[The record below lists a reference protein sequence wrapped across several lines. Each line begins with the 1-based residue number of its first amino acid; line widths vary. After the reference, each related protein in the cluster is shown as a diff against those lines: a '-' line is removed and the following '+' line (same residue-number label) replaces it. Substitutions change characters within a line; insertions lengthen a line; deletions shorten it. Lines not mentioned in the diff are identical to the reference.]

1 MPGKLRLA
9 GRGNGSKQNLWW
21 FLSCSVVSDSSPTPW
36 TVAFQALLSMGFLMQ
51 EYWNGL
57 PFPSP
62 GYLLDPEIEPRSPAF
77 QADSLLSEPP
87 GKPIDHAETMIS

>member
-1 MPGKLRLA
+1 MPGIVLRTLDV
-9 GRGNGSKQNLWW
+9 LLVCV
-21 FLSCSVVSDSSPTPW
+21 LSRFSLIQLFVTPW
-36 TVAFQALLSMGFLMQ
+36 TVAHQVPLFLGFSWQ

-87 GKPIDHAETMIS
+87 GKPIDHVEAMIS